1 MDRYSEQDVVR
12 KIVAMSVNLEK
23 TFPKASEEMVK
34 CAEKF
39 INKDISF
46 VDSYDTALSFV
57 SDKQI
62 LASMIQDRDMM
73 REAGWFQNVRDWLP
87 GSEKRQQDKMRTQG
101 DPAEM
106 KAYDAKQ
113 KEEANKK
120 RQEAGF
126 AGHLSK
132 MHKDVEALL
141 EKFKGD
147 INSGM
152 LMQGLTK
159 IKNDWEPA
167 LANMPEPLRTDF
179 NKYLGSIT
187 TFETAAQAKVNGIIG
202 DLKTFVDEQKK
213 TFDALSGKVQADAAA
228 APAAAPVP
236 AAGTPTT
243 TSGASSE
250 ADPTKSEEFRQLNNF
265 SINNQTMTIGDFKKK
280 NGELYNRLPD
290 SIKKYFEKAMIHSG
304 ANFTLDQLV
313 RDIINKS
320 KAAPA
325 TATSTSYEGQGN
337 NEAIAFS
344 KKDLVVLS
352 QVLDD
357 SGFHREAESV
367 LNFIK

>member
-147 INSGM
+147 INSEM
-152 LMQGLTK
+152 LMRGLTK

-228 APAAAPVP
+228 APAP

-243 TSGASSE
+243 PPTGAKAGTGVGKNVANVPGLADAQKMATDKPNATVYDFRSSPAYSKLSPE
-250 ADPTKSEEFRQLNNF
+250 IKALFDNAK
-265 SINNQTMTIGDFKKK
+265 NQERLQDIVNQIAKK
-280 NGELYNRLPD
+280 
-290 SIKKYFEKAMIHSG
+290 
-304 ANFTLDQLV
+304 Q
-313 RDIINKS
+313 
-320 KAAPA
+320 APA
-325 TATSTSYEGQGN
+325 PATSTSYEGQGN